1 MKTWTI
7 TALVMMALIPFARG
21 EFTKP
26 TEAQIAAVVAEPEKI
41 DDLLDEASVD
51 EAVDVITQVFAEI
64 DKQDKNDEQAQ
75 AIVAFVVARAIG
87 AVSNP
92 AALASG
98 LLASVSADWKTTIA
112 AAVVTA
118 SSDAAVVAAVTTPE
132 TQEAVDNPSS
142 VLGATLSSAIA
153 DSTSY
158 SSDSLGAGIT
168 FSAPSDNILPPPSPQ
183 TQLEEA
189 NVAAG
194 YQGQGG

>member
-7 TALVMMALIPFARG
+7 TALFMMALIPFARG

-26 TEAQIAAVVAEPEKI
+26 TDAQIAAVVAEPETI
-41 DDLLDEASVD
+41 DDLLDGANVD
-51 EAVDVITQVFAEI
+51 QAIDVITQVFAEI
-64 DKQDKNDEQAQ
+64 DKQDKNDKEAQ

-87 AVSNP
+87 SFSNP

-118 SSDAAVVAAVTTPE
+118 SSDEAVVAAVTTPE

-142 VLGATLSSAIA
+142 VLGATLSSAIS

-158 SSDSLGAGIT
+158 SSDRLGAGIT
-168 FSAPSDNILPPPSPQ
+168 FSASSDNILPPPPQ